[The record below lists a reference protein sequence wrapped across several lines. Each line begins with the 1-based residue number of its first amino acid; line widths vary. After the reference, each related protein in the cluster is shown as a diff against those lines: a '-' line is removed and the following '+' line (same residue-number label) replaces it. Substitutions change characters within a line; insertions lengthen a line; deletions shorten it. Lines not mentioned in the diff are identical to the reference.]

1 MWVGCDKKIDIKNP
15 NAAITHTLP
24 SFDDAK
30 QVLSLP
36 PDASNHDEQSDH
48 TSGLSLEKC
57 LSFGCFD
64 SRYVLFWG

>member
-1 MWVGCDKKIDIKNP
+1 MGGNL
-15 NAAITHTLP
+15 NAAVTHTLP

-30 QVLSLP
+30 QVFSP
-36 PDASNHDEQSDH
+36 SSHAPNHEEQADR

-57 LSFGCFD
+57 LSFGGFD

>member
-1 MWVGCDKKIDIKNP
+1 MYDTKKRKIMDMDMDFEMELW
-15 NAAITHTLP
+15 AL
-24 SFDDAK
+24 K

-36 PDASNHDEQSDH
+36 PNAPNHDEQLDR

>member
-1 MWVGCDKKIDIKNP
+1 MDGNP
-15 NAAITHTLP
+15 NAAVTHILL

-36 PDASNHDEQSDH
+36 PDAPNHDEQSDR
-48 TSGLSLEKC
+48 TSSLSLEKC

>member
-1 MWVGCDKKIDIKNP
+1 MGGNT
-15 NAAITHTLP
+15 NAAVTHTLP

-30 QVLSLP
+30 QVLSFP
-36 PDASNHDEQSDH
+36 PDAPNHDEQSDR

-57 LSFGCFD
+57 LSLGCFD

>member
-1 MWVGCDKKIDIKNP
+1 MWVGRDKKNDIKNP
-15 NAAITHTLP
+15 NATVTHTLP

-36 PDASNHDEQSDH
+36 PDAQNHEEQSNR

>member
-1 MWVGCDKKIDIKNP
+1 MCIFYYEIKNT
-15 NAAITHTLP
+15 NAAVTHTLP
-24 SFDDAK
+24 SFDDGK

-36 PDASNHDEQSDH
+36 PIAPNHDEQPDR
-48 TSGLSLEKC
+48 TSGLSLKKC